1 MASTGSSAFS
11 PDGQYWA
18 NCGVDGKLKIWETA
32 TSRLKQE
39 YVPNLHLSS
48 PCSVL
53 SWITFSQHSTNI
65 SVRHVLTIYFY
76 FLTLIISDSCV

>member
-1 MASTGSSAFS
+1 MSINSGFS

-18 NCGVDGKLKIWETA
+18 HCSNDGKLKIWETS

-39 YVPNLHLSS
+39 FTPNLHLSS

-53 SWITFSQHSTNI
+53 EWLIVGQQAPTT
-65 SVRHVLTIYFY
+65 VCHV
-76 FLTLIISDSCV
+76 V